1 MKEIIYT
8 CLLLIFLSGCVKEES
23 QRIVYS
29 DNASTIEEVVNRDET
44 SKQIADFPFQFY
56 PGGKLVH
63 ILGSVGHFGR
73 YKNIDLFSSET
84 SEPSFEVSHRYGGEI
99 GGNIEGI
106 LFQALDSDYLKP
118 LSTEDIRILNIHFMQ
133 DLYQKNGKDYILYK
147 IVDKDSNQDQLLDKK
162 DVVSLYISRGDG
174 SDFIKL
180 SNDQEEIISWK
191 FLPEL
196 ERIYFKTLAD
206 SNKDGKF
213 DIKDQ
218 LGYHYVDLS
227 GEEPILH
234 SYDPFSEPKKDK
246 KAT

>member
-1 MKEIIYT
+1 MKEIIFA
-8 CLLLIFLSGCVKEES
+8 CLLLVFLSGCVKKES

-29 DNASTIEEVVNRDET
+29 DGATIEEVVNQDDK

-63 ILGSVGHFGR
+63 ILGSVKHFGR
-73 YKNIDLFSSET
+73 YKNLDIFSSGS
-84 SEPSFEVSHRYGGEI
+84 SEPSFEVSYRYGEEL
-99 GGNIEGI
+99 GGNIDGI
-106 LFQALDSDYLKP
+106 LFQDLDSDYLAP
-118 LSTEDIRILNIHFMQ
+118 LTTETIKILNIHFLQ
-133 DLYQKNGKDYILYK
+133 LFHEKSGKDYILYK
-147 IVDKDSNQDQLLDKK
+147 IVDQDSNQDQVLDKK

-180 SNDQEEIISWK
+180 SNDQEELISWK
-191 FLPEL
+191 YLHEP

-213 DIKDQ
+213 NVKDQ
-218 LGYHYVDLS
+218 FSYHYVDLS
-227 GEEPILH
+227 GEEPVLN
-234 SYDPFSEPKKDK
+234 SYDPFSEPKKEK